1 VSSSD
6 HQPSVERAVLAEQT
20 DEWTEQRRYMGI
32 EILAKARQ
40 AVAATTPQEV
50 APPTAIS
57 A

>member
-1 VSSSD
+1 
-6 HQPSVERAVLAEQT
+6 
-20 DEWTEQRRYMGI
+20 MGI